1 MNYLLC
7 SLLAVFS
14 FGPLGAQVLPNLH
27 PMSSNQPNT
36 HKFVVYQMMFH
47 LWGNQYAGALKKNG
61 SYLENGVTKFSDVS
75 TKSLTA
81 LQAKGIS
88 HLYATGLLEHA
99 TMEDFSAY
107 GSPLDHPMVVKGRA
121 GSPFAIKDYYDVN
134 PFLATEP
141 QHRMKEFG
149 DMLER
154 IHQREMKLIIDFVPN
169 HLARQYYSDQKP
181 DGVQDFGAKDK
192 TDLSF
197 SPQNNF
203 YYLPGTQFEVPD
215 GVHPPVESHIPYIE
229 IPAKVSG
236 NNVFSAKP
244 SIHDWFETV
253 KLNYGLDVQ
262 HGNVLHAD
270 PIPDTWLKMVDVL
283 TYWTNKGVDGFRC
296 DMAEMVPVEFWA
308 FAIPKIKAINPSVVF
323 IAEIYQP
330 DRYRD
335 YIFKGKFDYLYD
347 KVGLYDGIRRLMEQK
362 PEANTADITR
372 VWQQESGDFSEHMLR
387 FLENHD
393 ETRINS
399 PGFAANNLWSSI
411 PGMVVT
417 ASLHH
422 GPVMLYFGQ
431 EFGEKANEVE
441 GFNEADDRTSMFDFW
456 RVDTH
461 QRWVNGGKFN
471 SAKLSVEEKALDHF
485 YIDLFNWIKESEAIS
500 KGHFFD
506 LQYAQAPNYPAK
518 KVYSYL
524 RFTDK
529 EAFVI
534 LTNFDAKDA
543 HDFDLVVPEL
553 AWNMM
558 KRSPGKMTISKL
570 FFPPNQNQKPSIQGN
585 QVHLPA
591 NSVLV
596 IKL

>member
-1 MNYLLC
+1 MKLFLC
-7 SLLAVFS
+7 LFLTCSFPGASL
-14 FGPLGAQVLPNLH
+14 AQVPPNMNH
-27 PMSSNQPNT
+27 MNTAAPT

-47 LWGNQYAGALKKNG
+47 LWGNQFSGPLKRNG
-61 SYLENGVTKFSDVS
+61 SYLENGVTKFSDIS
-75 TKSLTA
+75 NKG
-81 LQAKGIS
+81 LQALKKKGIT

-99 TMEDFSAY
+99 TMEDFSAF

-134 PFLATEP
+134 PFLASEP
-141 QHRMKEFG
+141 QHRMKEFAS
-149 DMLER
+149 MLDR
-154 IHQREMKLIIDFVPN
+154 IHQQEMKLIIDFVPN

-181 DGVQDFGAKDK
+181 KGVEDFGSHDEKDV
-192 TDLSF
+192 SF
-197 SPQNNF
+197 STKNNF
-203 YYLPGTQFEVPD
+203 YYLPGTQFEIPD
-215 GVHPPVESHIPYIE
+215 GVHPPVVSHIPYIE
-229 IPAKVSG
+229 VPAKVSG

-262 HGNVLHAD
+262 HGNVLHTD
-270 PIPDTWLKMVDVL
+270 PIPDTWFKMLDVL

-308 FAIPKIKAINPSVVF
+308 YVIPKIKAINPNVVF

-335 YIFKGKFDYLYD
+335 YIFRGKFDYLYD

-362 PEANTADITR
+362 PQGTTADITK
-372 VWQQESGDFSEHMLR
+372 VWQQESGEFSEHMLR

-399 PGFAANNLWSSI
+399 QGFAASNLWSSI

-417 ASLHH
+417 ATLHH
-422 GPVMLYFGQ
+422 GPMMIYFGQ
-431 EFGEKANEVE
+431 EFGEKANEIE

-461 QRWVNGGKFN
+461 QRWLNAGKFDGGQLT
-471 SAKLSVEEKALDHF
+471 AEEKELDTF
-485 YIDLFNWIKESEAIS
+485 YVDLMRWIQQSNPIRQGK
-500 KGHFFD
+500 FFD
-506 LQYAQAPNYPAK
+506 LQYAQDSNYPAQ

-524 RFTDK
+524 RYTEK
-529 EAFVI
+529 EALLV
-534 LTNFDAKDA
+534 LTNFDAN
-543 HDFDLVVPEL
+543 HSQEFEIEIPEL

-558 KRSPGKMTISKL
+558 NRKPGKTIVTKQY
-570 FFPPNQNQKPSIQGN
+570 FPPRQNQKPSILDKK
-585 QVHLPA
+585 VFLPA
-591 NSVLV
+591 NSALV
-596 IKL
+596 ITLE

>member
-1 MNYLLC
+1 MNVD
-7 SLLAVFS
+7 A
-14 FGPLGAQVLPNLH
+14 PN
-27 PMSSNQPNT
+27 

-47 LWGNQYAGALKKNG
+47 VWGNQHTGPLKPYG
-61 SYLENGVTKFSDVS
+61 SYLENGVTKFSDIS
-75 TKSLTA
+75 TIGLKA
-81 LQAKGIS
+81 LRKKGFT

-107 GSPLDHPMVVKGRA
+107 GTPLDHPKVVKGRA

-134 PFLATEP
+134 PFLAKEP
-141 QHRMKEFG
+141 QHRMQEFAS
-149 DMLER
+149 MLDR
-154 IHQREMKLIIDFVPN
+154 IHQNKMKLIIDFVPN

-181 DGVQDFGAKDK
+181 KGIEDFGSHDQ
-192 TDLSF
+192 TDVSF
-197 SPQNNF
+197 SPKNNF
-203 YYLPGTQFEVPD
+203 YYLPGTQFEIPD
-215 GVHPPVESHIPYIE
+215 GVHPPIESHIPYIE

-244 SIHDWFETV
+244 SVHDWFETV

-270 PIPDTWLKMVDVL
+270 PIPDTWLKMLDVL

-308 FAIPKIKAINPSVVF
+308 YVIPKIKAINPSVIF

-335 YIFKGKFDYLYD
+335 YIFRGKFDYLYD

-362 PEANTADITR
+362 PQGTTADITK

-393 ETRINS
+393 ETRINT
-399 PGFAANNLWSSI
+399 PGFAASNLWSSI

-417 ASLHH
+417 STLHH
-422 GPVMLYFGQ
+422 GPVMIYFGQ
-431 EFGEKANEVE
+431 EFGEKANEIE
-441 GFNEADDRTSMFDFW
+441 GFNDADDRTSMFDFW

-461 QRWVNGGKFN
+461 QRWLNGGKFDGGQ
-471 SAKLSVEEKALDHF
+471 LSKEEKELDSF
-485 YIDLFNWIKESEAIS
+485 YVDLMQWIQKSPAIKEG
-500 KGHFFD
+500 KFFD
-506 LQYAQAPNYPAK
+506 LQYAQYENYPSQ

-524 RFTDK
+524 RYTDQ
-529 EAFVI
+529 EALLV
-534 LTNFDAKDA
+534 LTNFEAN
-543 HDFDLVVPEL
+543 HSHEFEIVIPEL
-553 AWNMM
+553 AWTMM
-558 KRSPGKMTISKL
+558 QRTSGKTKVIKQY
-570 FFPPNQNQKPSIQGN
+570 FPPTQNQKPNIQGKK
-585 QVHLPA
+585 VFLPA
-591 NSVLV
+591 NSALV
-596 IKL
+596 ISLE